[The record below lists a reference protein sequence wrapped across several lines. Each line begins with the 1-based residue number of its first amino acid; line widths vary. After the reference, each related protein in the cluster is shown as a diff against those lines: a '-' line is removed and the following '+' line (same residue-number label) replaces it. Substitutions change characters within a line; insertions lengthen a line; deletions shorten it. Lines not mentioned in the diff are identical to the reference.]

1 MLKKWRAMCFLFNLC
16 LLLCG
21 YKRCEDDVL
30 GAWKGLFCVAIALLL
45 ERKPMGFAPKVAE

>member
-1 MLKKWRAMCFLFNLC
+1 MLKKWRAECLCFNLC

-21 YKRCEDDVL
+21 YKRCEDDVF

-45 ERKPMGFAPKVAE
+45 ERKPMGFAAKVAE

>member
-1 MLKKWRAMCFLFNLC
+1 MFAFVRLRV
-16 LLLCG
+16 
-21 YKRCEDDVL
+21 CEDDVF

>member
-1 MLKKWRAMCFLFNLC
+1 MLKKWRAECLYFNLC

-21 YKRCEDDVL
+21 YKRCEDDVF

-45 ERKPMGFAPKVAE
+45 ERKPMGFAAKVAE